1 MRDRHRIS
9 TTFPTLQK
17 VIVRIIMCNDTLR
30 WLGMVPYSSKAG
42 QIIAETKRAVKE
54 NLQVVVVIV
63 IDD

>member
-1 MRDRHRIS
+1 
-9 TTFPTLQK
+9 
-17 VIVRIIMCNDTLR
+17 MCNDTLR